1 MLHAQIQ
8 RPAKTTRAKTCRTDP
23 RAESRPLPLITLTPR
38 SIPLLSAIVLLGG
51 AGTPCAQP
59 AFPSKPLRMIVAF
72 PAGGPTDLQAR
83 LIARK
88 LTDAL
93 AQPVIVDNRGGAGGV
108 IGAELAAKSPP
119 DGHTLFFASIS
130 VVMAPLLMQKPPVD
144 AVREFAP
151 IGMVSTNPYVM
162 LVHPSLPVKT
172 LRDFVALAKARP
184 GQLNYSS
191 SGTGTPP
198 HLGVE
203 LLKLAT
209 GLSITHIPHKGAGPA
224 LTDLLAGHVAMVWM
238 NPLTALPQ
246 HRSGKARALAVTTLK
261 RSPAAPEIPTLAEGG
276 VSGVDVG
283 SWFGMVAPAGTA
295 KDITVRLHSEIARAV
310 SAPDSRARLDA
321 DGSEPFS
328 LPPDE
333 TAAFIRNEMLKW
345 QKVVKAI
352 NIRSE

>member
-1 MLHAQIQ
+1 MKLQGIQ
-8 RPAKTTRAKTCRTDP
+8 LVTAA
-23 RAESRPLPLITLTPR
+23 A
-38 SIPLLSAIVLLGG
+38 LLGCAG
-51 AGTPCAQP
+51 APCAQP

-88 LTDAL
+88 LTDAFG
-93 AQPVIVDNRGGAGGV
+93 QPVVVDNRGGAGGV
-108 IGAELAAKSPP
+108 IGAELAAKAPP

-144 AVREFAP
+144 AVRDFAP

-172 LRDFVALAKARP
+172 VRDFVALAKTRP
-184 GQLNYSS
+184 GQMNYLNYSS

-203 LLKLAT
+203 LMKLAA
-209 GLSITHIPHKGAGPA
+209 GISITHIPHKGAGPA

-246 HRSGKARALAVTTLK
+246 HRSGKARALAVTTLR

-283 SWFGMVAPAGTA
+283 SWFAMLAPTGTA
-295 KDITVRLHSEIARAV
+295 KDITARLHSEITRAV

-328 LPPDE
+328 MPPEE
-333 TAAFIRNEMLKW
+333 TAAFLRNEVVKW

-352 NIRSE
+352 NLRTE

>member
-1 MLHAQIQ
+1 LAYRNRHSFA
-8 RPAKTTRAKTCRTDP
+8 PSGFDLP
-23 RAESRPLPLITLTPR
+23 PLTAMTPR
-38 SIPLLSAIVLLGG
+38 GIKLMIAAVLLGG
-51 AGTPCAQP
+51 AGTPYAQP
-59 AFPSKPLRMIVAF
+59 AFPNKPLRMIVAF

-88 LTDAL
+88 LSDAL
-93 AQPVIVDNRGGAGGV
+93 AQPVVVDNRGGAGGV
-108 IGAELAAKSPP
+108 IGAELAAKAPP
-119 DGHTLFFASIS
+119 DGHTMFFASIS

-144 AVREFAP
+144 AVRDFAP

-172 LRDFVALAKARP
+172 LRDFVALAKARA

-203 LLKLAT
+203 LMKLAA
-209 GLSITHIPHKGAGPA
+209 GISITHIPHKGAGPA
-224 LTDLLAGHVAMVWM
+224 LTDLLAGHVAMAWM

-246 HRSGKARALAVTTLK
+246 HRSGKARALAVTTLR

-283 SWFGMVAPAGTA
+283 SWFAMLAPAGTA
-295 KDITVRLHSEIARAV
+295 KDITARLYGEVTRAV

-321 DGSEPFS
+321 DGSEPFNM
-328 LPPDE
+328 PPDE
-333 TAAFIRNEMLKW
+333 TAVFMRYEMVKW

-352 NIRSE
+352 NIRSD

>member
-1 MLHAQIQ
+1 
-8 RPAKTTRAKTCRTDP
+8 
-23 RAESRPLPLITLTPR
+23 
-38 SIPLLSAIVLLGG
+38 
-51 AGTPCAQP
+51 
-59 AFPSKPLRMIVAF
+59 MIVAF

-93 AQPVIVDNRGGAGGV
+93 GQPVVVDNRSGAGGI

-119 DGHTLFFASIS
+119 DGHTMFFASIS
-130 VVMAPLLMQKPPVD
+130 VVMAPLLLAKPPID
-144 AVREFAP
+144 AVRDFAP

-172 LRDFVALAKARP
+172 VKDFVALAKAQP

-203 LLKLAT
+203 LLKLST
-209 GLSITHIPHKGAGPA
+209 GVAITHIPHKGSAPA
-224 LTDLLAGHVAMVWM
+224 LTDLLAGHVAMAWV

-246 HRSGKARALAVTTLK
+246 HRSGKARALAVTTQR

-283 SWFGMVAPAGTA
+283 SWFAMLAPAGVNKNAAT
-295 KDITVRLHSEIARAV
+295 RLHNEITRAV
-310 SAPDSRARLDA
+310 SAPDARARLDA
-321 DGSEPFS
+321 DGSEPFTMGS
-328 LPPDE
+328 DE
-333 TAAFIRNEMLKW
+333 TAAFIRNETVKW
-345 QKVVKAI
+345 QKAVRAAGL
-352 NIRSE
+352 RLE

>member
-1 MLHAQIQ
+1 MKLHAV
-8 RPAKTTRAKTCRTDP
+8 K
-23 RAESRPLPLITLTPR
+23 
-38 SIPLLSAIVLLGG
+38 LSTAAAVLGC
-51 AGTPCAQP
+51 AGTPWAQP
-59 AFPSKPLRMIVAF
+59 AFPTKPLRMIVAF

-93 AQPVIVDNRGGAGGV
+93 AQPVVVDNRGGAGGV
-108 IGAELAAKSPP
+108 IGAELAAKAPP
-119 DGHTLFFASIS
+119 DGHTMFFASIS

-144 AVREFAP
+144 AVRDFAP

-184 GQLNYSS
+184 GQMNYSS

-203 LLKLAT
+203 LLKLAA
-209 GLSITHIPHKGAGPA
+209 GLLITHIPHKGAGPA

-246 HRSGKARALAVTTLK
+246 HRSGKARALAVTTLR

-276 VSGVDVG
+276 VNGVDVG
-283 SWFGMVAPAGTA
+283 SWFAMLAPVGTA
-295 KDITVRLHSEIARAV
+295 KDITARLHSEITRSV

-328 LPPDE
+328 MPPEE
-333 TAAFIRNEMLKW
+333 TAAFIRNEVVKW

-352 NIRSE
+352 NLRIE

>member
-1 MLHAQIQ
+1 MKLHVLQ
-8 RPAKTTRAKTCRTDP
+8 
-23 RAESRPLPLITLTPR
+23 
-38 SIPLLSAIVLLGG
+38 LSTAAAVLGCAG
-51 AGTPCAQP
+51 APWAQP
-59 AFPSKPLRMIVAF
+59 AFPTKPLRMIVAF

-93 AQPVIVDNRGGAGGV
+93 AQPVVVDNRGGAGGV
-108 IGAELAAKSPP
+108 IGAELAAKAPP
-119 DGHTLFFASIS
+119 DGHTMFFASIS

-144 AVREFAP
+144 AVRDFAS

-162 LVHPSLPVKT
+162 LVHPSLPAKT

-184 GQLNYSS
+184 GQMNYSS

-203 LLKLAT
+203 LLKLAA

-246 HRSGKARALAVTTLK
+246 HRSGKARALAVTTLR

-276 VSGVDVG
+276 VTGVDVG
-283 SWFGMVAPAGTA
+283 SWFAMLAPVGTA
-295 KDITVRLHSEIARAV
+295 KDITARLHSEITRAV

-328 LPPDE
+328 MPPEE
-333 TAAFIRNEMLKW
+333 TAAFIRNEVVKW

-352 NIRSE
+352 NLRIE